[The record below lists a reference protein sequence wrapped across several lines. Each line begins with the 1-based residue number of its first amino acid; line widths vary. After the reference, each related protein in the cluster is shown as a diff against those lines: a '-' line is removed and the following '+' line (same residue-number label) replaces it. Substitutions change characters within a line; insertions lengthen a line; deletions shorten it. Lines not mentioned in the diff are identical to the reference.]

1 MKKLIILAVVTTLY
15 FNASAQKGF
24 RIGGGLTVAIPVSN
38 LDAYSIGVGFDILG
52 QYGITSQFAVT
63 GDVGYTTLFAK
74 NKDAKALNII
84 PIRGGIRFYP
94 TSQFY
99 LAAKAGVGIVKTSG
113 FSSQSNL
120 AYAVGA
126 GFKMDDKLDIGLSYE
141 GYSYK
146 YPSGYLFPPSGSSI
160 GYIGIRLG
168 YFFN

>member
-1 MKKLIILAVVTTLY
+1 MKKLIILVVVTTLY
-15 FNASAQKGF
+15 LNTNAQKGF
-24 RIGGGLTVAIPVSN
+24 KIGGGLTVAIPASN
-38 LDAYSIGVGFDILG
+38 LKDYSVGVGLDLLG
-52 QYGITSQFAVT
+52 QYGITSQFALT

-74 NKDAKALNII
+74 DKNLKALNII
-84 PIRGGIRFYP
+84 PIRAGIRFYP

-99 LAAKAGVGIVKTSG
+99 LAAKVGVGIVKASG
-113 FSSQSNL
+113 VSSQSNL

-126 GFKMDDKLDIGLSYE
+126 GFMMDDKLDIGLSYE

-146 YPSGYLFPPSGSSI
+146 YPSYPFPARSPSF